1 MSASISTIPASFYVN
16 VIPGV
21 IGAGQPGINLIELML
36 TNSPRMPVGAVL
48 AFPSLAAVQA
58 YFGVLSKEANAA
70 AVYFLGYNLAT
81 ASPGSLLFTQYN
93 QANVG
98 AWLRGGTVASMTLT
112 QLQAISGIL
121 TVTID
126 GTPHT
131 SSSITLGSATS
142 FSDAAEKISTALGV
156 IGPTQAVVTASSGA
170 SFTATGTGTSL
181 VVTAVTG
188 VIHPGN
194 LQSALLAGT
203 GVPGSTY
210 IVSQSSGTT
219 GGAGTYLTNNATTSS
234 AAALTTVSNVLDVT
248 AVASGAIAVGQQPVG
263 TNLDTLY
270 ISTFLTGTGGVGT
283 YTLTARNTAVV
294 ASESVNMDL
303 PVVTFDAISSA
314 FMINSPT
321 IGASSTM
328 SFASGTIA
336 APLNLTLVTGAVV
349 SQGAVAAVPASF
361 MAAIIAQN
369 TGWAT
374 FQTLFDPDNGSGNTV
389 KQAFAAWVNTTQDRY
404 MYICEDTDITPT
416 ESTDAPTCM
425 GQILKANGSDG
436 TALIYE
442 PAGSD
447 LNIGAFLGGFVA
459 SINFN
464 ATNGRA
470 TADYKSQSGLQ
481 PSVSNIEV
489 AANLLANGYNYYG
502 QVATGG
508 GQWQFF
514 DDGQVSGTFLWIDT
528 YVNQIWLNNQCQIAL
543 MNLLTTLG
551 RIPYTPV
558 GYGFIRQTLTGGAD
572 GANITLPP
580 ASPVAAG
587 LNNGVITPGV
597 PLSAVQALEVNT
609 LAGLKID
616 QTLTAQGWYL
626 IIQPATAQV
635 RAARKSP
642 TIILL
647 YTDGGSI
654 QRIDL
659 SSIVVQ

>member
-1 MSASISTIPASFYVN
+1 MSASVTSTIPASFYVN
-16 VIPGV
+16 VLPGV

-36 TNSPRMPVGAVL
+36 SSSPRTPVGQVL
-48 AFPSLAAVQA
+48 AFPSAAAVA
-58 YFGVLSKEANAA
+58 SYYGVLSPEANAA
-70 AVYFLGYNLAT
+70 NVYFLGYNGAT
-81 ASPGSLLFTQYN
+81 ASPGSLLITQYN
-93 QANVG
+93 QAPVG
-98 AWLRGGTVASMTLT
+98 AWLRGGTVAGMTLT
-112 QLQAISGIL
+112 QLQAISGLL

-131 SSSITLGSATS
+131 SSNITLGTATS
-142 FSDAAEKISTALGV
+142 FSQAAELISTALGIV
-156 IGPTQAVVTASSGA
+156 GPTQATVTASCGA

-188 VIHPGN
+188 VIHPGS
-194 LQSALLAGT
+194 LLSASLSGS
-203 GVPGSTY
+203 GVPSSTY
-210 IVSQSSGTT
+210 IVSGPAG
-219 GGAGTYLTNNATTSS
+219 GGAGTYVTNNATTISG
-234 AAALTTVSNVLDVT
+234 TTATVTSNVLDVT
-248 AVASGAIAVGQQPVG
+248 AVASGTIAVGQQPVAAG
-263 TNLDTLY
+263 LDTLY
-270 ISTFLTGTGGVGT
+270 ISTFISGIGGVGT

-294 ASESVNMDL
+294 ASESVNLDL

-314 FMINSPT
+314 FMINSGT
-321 IGASSTM
+321 TGATSTM
-328 SFASGTIA
+328 SFGSNTIA
-336 APLNLTLVTGAVV
+336 APLNLTQATGAVI
-349 SQGAVAAVPASF
+349 SQGAVASVPAPF
-361 MAAIIAQN
+361 MDTVVAQN

-374 FQTLFDPDNGSGNTV
+374 FQTLFDPDGGSGNTV
-389 KQAFAAWVNTTQDRY
+389 KQEFAAWVNSTNNRY
-404 MYICEDTDITPT
+404 MYNCWDTDITPT

-425 GQILKANGSDG
+425 GQLLKATGSSG

-442 PAGSD
+442 PAGSN
-447 LNIGAFLGGFVA
+447 LHLAAFLGGFVA
-459 SINFN
+459 SIDFN

-481 PSVSNIEV
+481 PSVSNV
-489 AANLLANGYNYYG
+489 TTAANLLANGYNYYG
-502 QVATGG
+502 AVATGG
-508 GQWQFF
+508 GAWQFF
-514 DDGQVSGTFLWIDT
+514 DDGQVSGEFEWIDT

-551 RIPYTPV
+551 RIPYTPA
-558 GYGFIRQTLTGGAD
+558 GYGYIRQTLTGGAD
-572 GANITLPP
+572 GASVSLPP
-580 ASPVAAG
+580 ASPVAAA

-626 IIQPATAQV
+626 IIQPASPQV
-635 RAARKSP
+635 RSARQSP

-654 QRIDL
+654 QRINL

>member
-36 TNSPRMPVGAVL
+36 TNSPRVPIGAVL
-48 AFPSLAAVQA
+48 SFPTLAAVQE
-58 YFGVLSKEANAA
+58 YFGVLSEEADEA

-81 ASPGSLLFTQYN
+81 KSPGSLLFTQYN

-98 AWLRGGTVASMTLT
+98 AWLRGGTVASITLT
-112 QLQAISGIL
+112 QLQAITGVL
-121 TVTID
+121 TITID

-131 SSSITLGSATS
+131 SSTITLGSATS

-156 IGPTQAVVTASSGA
+156 VGPTQAVVTASSGA
-170 SFTATGTGTSL
+170 TATGTGTGTSL
-181 VVTAVTG
+181 VLTASAGT
-188 VIHPGN
+188 IHPGS
-194 LQSALLAGT
+194 LQSALVTGT

-210 IVSQSSGTT
+210 IISQSSGTT
-219 GGAGTYLTNNATTSS
+219 GGNGTYLTNNATTISG
-234 AAALTTVSNVLDVT
+234 TTATITSNVLDVT
-248 AVASGAIAVGQQPVG
+248 AVVSGTIAVGQQPVG

-270 ISTFLTGTGGVGT
+270 VSTFLTGTGGVGT
-283 YTLTARNTAVV
+283 YMMTARNTAVV
-294 ASESVNMDL
+294 VSESVNMDL

-314 FMINSPT
+314 FMVNSPT
-321 IGASSTM
+321 TGASSTM
-328 SFASGTIA
+328 GYGSGTIA
-336 APLNLTLVTGAVV
+336 APLNLTLITGAVT
-349 SQGAVAAVPASF
+349 SQGAVAAVPAPF
-361 MAAIIAQN
+361 MAAVIAQN

-425 GQILKANGSDG
+425 GQILKANNSDG

-442 PAGSD
+442 PIGSSS
-447 LNIGAFLGGFVA
+447 NIGAFLGGFVA
-459 SINFN
+459 SIDFE

-470 TADYKSQSGLQ
+470 TPDYKSQQGLQ
-481 PSVSNIEV
+481 PTVSDIEV

-502 QVATGG
+502 SVATGG

-514 DDGQVSGTFLWIDT
+514 DEGIISGKFLWVDT

-558 GYGFIRQTLTGGAD
+558 GYGFIRQALTGGAD
-572 GANITLPP
+572 GASVSLPP

-597 PLSAVQALEVNT
+597 PLSAVQALEVNQ

-635 RAARKSP
+635 RAQRKSP

-654 QRIDL
+654 QRITL